1 MYHLTH
7 ASTIYLC
14 MYELSVLHYM
24 INALYN
30 ECINCTYL
38 AVYSLCMNVPI
49 SYKIMFNI
57 IFSMVVVNRR
67 IKVYF
72 YFSIYIYI

>member
-1 MYHLTH
+1 MYHLTQ

-30 ECINCTYL
+30 ECIT
-38 AVYSLCMNVPI
+38 AHIFVVYSLCMNVPI
-49 SYKIMFNI
+49 SYKIMLHI